1 MNKKIN
7 WGIIGLG
14 KIAHKFASDLLL
26 SNNANLY
33 AVASRSIDKAKEFA
47 QTYKASRTYSSYM
60 ELAKDPTVDIVYIA
74 TPHPFHF
81 ENTMLCLQ
89 NNKAVLCEKPMGMDA
104 KQVELM
110 IQEAQSRKLFLM
122 EGLWTR
128 FIPATEKLLEII
140 NSGKI
145 GDIEFVR
152 ADFGFIGD
160 LNLKSRLYD
169 KKLGGGSL
177 LDIGIYPIYL
187 SLLLLGIPDRIKAIA
202 SMTETNVDSSCS
214 ILFNYKNGAI
224 ANLDST
230 IEHNTATEAF
240 IYGTKG
246 VIRLHQRF
254 HHTNKLTVSI
264 NGNQEVLDIPYK
276 GIGYSH
282 EIEEANKC
290 LQNGKTESS
299 KHSLKNSLDLISVID
314 LVKEQI
320 GLSYK

>member
-7 WGIIGLG
+7 WGILGLG
-14 KIAHKFASDLLL
+14 KIANKFANDLLL
-26 SNNANLY
+26 SNNANLH
-33 AVASRSIDKAKEFA
+33 AVASRSFEKAKEFA
-47 QTYKASRTYSSYM
+47 KTYNANKSYDNYT
-60 ELAKDPTVDIVYIA
+60 ELVEDPEIDIVYIA

-81 ENTMLCLQ
+81 DNTMLCLL
-89 NNKAVLCEKPMGMDA
+89 NNKAVLCEKPMGMDSS
-104 KQVELM
+104 QVTLM
-110 IQEAQSRKLFLM
+110 IKEAQSRNLFLM

-152 ADFGFIGD
+152 ADFGFKGD

-187 SLLLLGIPDRIKAIA
+187 SLLLLGIPDQIKAIA
-202 SMTETNVDSSCS
+202 SMTETEVDSSCS
-214 ILFNYKNGAI
+214 ILFNYSEGVI

-230 IEHNTATEAF
+230 IESDTATEAF
-240 IYGTKG
+240 IYGSKG
-246 VIRLHQRF
+246 AIRIHQRF
-254 HHTNKLTVSI
+254 HHANKLTISI
-264 NGNQEVLDIPYK
+264 NGNQEVLDIPYH
-276 GIGYSH
+276 GNGYLY
-282 EIEEANKC
+282 EIEEANNC
-290 LQNGKTESS
+290 LLSGNTESS

-314 LVKEQI
+314 KVKDQI
-320 GLSYK
+320 GLSY